1 MVVNRSERSL
11 AVLGTLIV
19 IATVAFM
26 TLFMA
31 ATSRSLAQRRT
42 ALWVELPTAEGLRKG
57 DAVLFR
63 GVQVGE
69 VRRIDF
75 AEGGDVVVRTVLTRP
90 VPLNAAATARLVAA
104 DVFGRQSVV
113 LEAEAGDGRPLA
125 NGDTLRGLSPVSL
138 TGRIEGM
145 ASRIERMVGDTT
157 VDAVHGLLA
166 QTAAAALALEAA
178 LHAARETMAMQQQPL
193 SAAVSDGA
201 AIAANLRAAT
211 DSAALLA
218 ARNTAMSTLEQLD
231 RITARL
237 DSASAA
243 MNRTAARIDDG
254 EGSLGLLTSDP
265 ALYQR
270 ATAALTGL
278 EELLVDLRR
287 NPKRYIN
294 VSIF

>member
-11 AVLGTLIV
+11 AMLGTLIV

-42 ALWVELPTAEGLRKG
+42 AVWIEMPTAEGLRKG

-75 AEGGDVVVRTVLTRP
+75 AEGGDVVVRALLTRP
-90 VPLNAAATARLVAA
+90 VPLSAAASARLVAA

-113 LEAEAGDGRPLA
+113 LEAAAGDARALA
-125 NGDTLRGLSPVSL
+125 SGDTLQGTPPVSL

-145 ASRIERMVGDTT
+145 ASRLDRVVGDTT
-157 VDAVHGLLA
+157 VDAVHGLLGQA
-166 QTAAAALALEAA
+166 AAAALALESA
-178 LHAARETMAMQQQPL
+178 LRAARETIAMQQQPL
-193 SAAVSDGA
+193 SAAVTDGA

-211 DSAALLA
+211 DSSALLA

-243 MNRTAARIDDG
+243 MNRTAARIDAG
-254 EGSLGLLTSDP
+254 EGSLGLLASDP

-278 EELLVDLRR
+278 EELLVDLKR

-294 VSIF
+294 VSVF

>member
-19 IATVAFM
+19 IATIAFM

-31 ATSRSLAQRRT
+31 ATSRSLAQRRA
-42 ALWVELPTAEGLRKG
+42 ALWIELPTAEGLRKG

-69 VRRIDF
+69 VRQIDF
-75 AEGGDVVVRTVLTRP
+75 AEDGDVLVRTVLTRP

-104 DVFGRQSVV
+104 DVFGRQTVV
-113 LEAEAGDGRPLA
+113 LEADAGSGRPLA
-125 NGDTLRGLSPVSL
+125 SGDTLRGLPPVSL

-145 ASRIERMVGDTT
+145 ASRLERVVGDTT
-157 VDAVHGLLA
+157 VDAVHGLLG
-166 QTAAAALALEAA
+166 QTAAAALALESA
-178 LHAARETMAMQQQPL
+178 LHAARETIAMQQQPL

-211 DSAALLA
+211 DSVALLA
-218 ARNTAMSTLEQLD
+218 ARNTAMSMLEQLD

-243 MNRTAARIDDG
+243 MNRTAARIDGG

-270 ATAALTGL
+270 ATAALAGL
-278 EELLVDLRR
+278 EELLVDLRA